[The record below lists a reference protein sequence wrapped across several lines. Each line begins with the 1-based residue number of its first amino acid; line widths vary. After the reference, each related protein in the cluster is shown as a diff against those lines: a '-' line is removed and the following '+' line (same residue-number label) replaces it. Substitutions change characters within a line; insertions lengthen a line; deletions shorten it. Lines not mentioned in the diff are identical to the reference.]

1 VVARVDILMA
11 RACPINDRACP
22 VNEFGS
28 RPEEVEVS
36 ASVLYGDED
45 ALLG

>member
-11 RACPINDRACP
+11 RACP